1 MPPLPTDLRTHLER
15 TVIAARDTA
24 ETAARASLIAL
35 AVERD
40 APFASMP
47 EEQRR
52 LRRGLRAKA
61 RQLGGGKQEPG
72 IPLLIDEIAYQQWH
86 RMLFARFLA
95 ENGLLMHP
103 EGVAVTLA
111 ECAELAAEVGAE
123 PGRRE
128 GAADAWELA
137 SRYAA
142 LMLPGLFPVDEPA
155 VQVRFAAEHRLALER
170 LLDDL
175 PEAVFTS
182 DDGLGWVYQFWQS
195 KRKEEVNRSERK
207 IGGAD
212 LHPVTQ
218 LFTEDYM
225 VQFLLHNSLG
235 AWWAARHPDS
245 PLLREFEY
253 LRWLEETEE
262 LGELEE
268 LAEQA
273 DGPSRADP
281 PSITNNH
288 SSFTID
294 HSPPRLPAAGA
305 FPAWPQRAAD
315 VTMLDPCGGSFHF
328 GVAAFKMFVPMRME
342 EEGLS
347 EEGAVRAVLRDNLF
361 MLDIDPRCCQIA
373 AFNVL
378 LAAWKRIGYR
388 ADLPVP
394 NIACSG
400 IAVEGQLDDWLR
412 LAGEDFRIQ
421 TSLTRLHGL
430 FKDAPTLGSLIDPS
444 HIPLHERL
452 FSADYDAVLPVL
464 ERALGREGR
473 GDDPAVAVMGE
484 AAEGVLRAA
493 RLLGRQYTLVATN
506 VPYLARGKQ
515 DETLRA
521 FCQSHAPEAKNDLAT
536 VFLQRCLDFC
546 TAGGAVSLVLPQNWL
561 FLTTYRALREKL
573 LKAETWRLVARLG
586 PGAFETIS
594 GEVVNAILITLSRG
608 RAPEEQAIH
617 GLDVSA
623 LRPASAKAAGL
634 LTAEIKRTGQWE
646 QLRNPD
652 ATLVFG
658 ADQTMDLLSSYAL
671 AFQGTSSGDNPR
683 FVHCFWEQSLGFDWE
698 LFQAPSIVTQ
708 YFHGRENAVGSSL
721 FQGRAET
728 GAIRGREVWGKWGVA
743 ISRVRSLCA
752 TLFTGERFANTV
764 PVILPHNE
772 RDLPAIWSFCS
783 SDEFGKAVRQLN
795 QSLSVDNGYL
805 AKIPFKLDYWT
816 EVAQE
821 HYPDGLPPPWSNDP
835 TQWLFG
841 GHPVGA
847 TEPLHVAVAR
857 LLGYRWPEQAP
868 VADPKGF
875 RKPFGSGTDDDGL
888 DAFADRD
895 GIVCLSAVAGE
906 QPAAERLRALL
917 AHAYSHPPALPDFER
932 YRVGDFVPTT
942 PVPPDAGWSPATQRA
957 LLAHAGYADATLDDW
972 LADGFFEQHCR
983 LFHNR
988 PFLWHVWDGR
998 KDGFQALVN
1007 THKLD
1012 AALLDKLI
1020 YTTLGAWISDQRAER
1035 DAGVAGADGR
1045 LVAALELQK
1054 KLVAIREGEPP
1065 YDIYVRWKTL
1075 AEQPVGWNPDLNDG
1089 VRLNI
1094 RPWVT
1099 AGVLRRKFTIHWNKD
1114 RGKNPD
1120 GSERVNDR
1128 HWTRAEKEKARA
1140 KAGQ

>member
-1 MPPLPTDLRTHLER
+1 MPPLPSDLRTQLER
-15 TVIAARDTA
+15 TVVAARDVA

-40 APFASMP
+40 APFPSMS
-47 EEQRR
+47 EEQRS

-61 RQLGGGKQEPG
+61 RQLGSGDFPAG

-103 EGVAVTLA
+103 AGVAVTLA
-111 ECAELAAEVGAE
+111 ECAELAAE
-123 PGRRE
+123 E

-137 SRYAA
+137 ARYAA
-142 LMLPGLFPVDEPA
+142 AMLPGLFPVDEPA

-170 LLDDL
+170 LLDGL
-175 PEAVFTS
+175 PAAVFTS

-212 LHPVTQ
+212 LAPVTQ

-225 VQFLLHNSLG
+225 VRFLLHNTLG

-245 PLLREFEY
+245 PLLRDFDY
-253 LRWLEETEE
+253 LRWVEE
-262 LGELEE
+262 
-268 LAEQA
+268 AEAQRDREAEGQQDSQPQA
-273 DGPSRADP
+273 QP
-281 PSITNNH
+281 PALTIDNSPL
-288 SSFTID
+288 TID
-294 HSPPRLPAAGA
+294 HSPRRSPAAGT
-305 FPAWPQRAAD
+305 FPTWPERAAQ
-315 VTMLDPCGGSFHF
+315 VTLLDPCGGSGHF
-328 GVAAFKMFVPMRME
+328 VVAAFGLFVPMRMA

-347 EEGAVRAVLRDNLF
+347 EEQAVAAVLRDNLF

-373 AFNVL
+373 TFNLL

-388 ADLPVP
+388 DDLPTP
-394 NIACSG
+394 HIACSG

-412 LAGEDFRIQ
+412 LAGEDVRLR

-430 FKDAPTLGSLIDPS
+430 LRDAPTLGSLIDPA
-444 HIPLHERL
+444 HVPLNERL

-464 ERALGREGR
+464 ERALTRER
-473 GDDPAVAVMGE
+473 RADDPAAAVLGE
-484 AAEGVLRAA
+484 AAEGALRAA
-493 RLLGRQYTLVATN
+493 RLLGRRYTLVATN

-515 DETLRA
+515 GETLRD
-521 FCQSHAPEAKNDLAT
+521 FCQRHAPEAKNDLAT

-546 TAGGAVSLVLPQNWL
+546 AANGATGGTASLVLPQNWL

-573 LKAETWRLVARLG
+573 LKRETWHLVARLG

-594 GEVVNAILITLSRG
+594 GEVVKAILITLSRAKA
-608 RAPEEQAIH
+608 RDEQVIH

-623 LRPASAKAAGL
+623 LRPASAKATGL
-634 LTAEIKRTGQWE
+634 LTAEIKRVGQWQ

-652 ATLVFG
+652 ARIALNEASSVE
-658 ADQTMDLLSSYAL
+658 LLAKYANG
-671 AFQGTSSGDNPR
+671 FQGIASADYPR
-683 FVHCFWEQSLGFDWE
+683 FGRCFWEMPDLEQSKWVLQQSTVAFSALYSGKEHVLLWEDGRGALATSASARVQGLEAWARWGIAASQMQEIPVTLHIATAFDNNT
-698 LFQAPSIVTQ
+698 A
-708 YFHGRENAVGSSL
+708 
-721 FQGRAET
+721 
-728 GAIRGREVWGKWGVA
+728 AI
-743 ISRVRSLCA
+743 I
-752 TLFTGERFANTV
+752 
-764 PVILPHNE
+764 PH
-772 RDLPAIWSFCS
+772 DTAHLPAIWCYCS
-783 SDEFGKAVRQLN
+783 SREYNAAVRRIDQKM
-795 QSLSVDNGYL
+795 SVTNATLVKVSFDL
-805 AKIPFKLDYWT
+805 EHWT
-816 EVAQE
+816 QVAQE
-821 HYPDGLPPPWSNDP
+821 RYPDGLPEPWSNDP

-841 GHPVGA
+841 GHPVGS

-857 LLGYRWPEQAP
+857 LLGYRWPEN
-868 VADPKGF
+868 GEN
-875 RKPFGSGTDDDGL
+875 DGL

-895 GIVCLSAVAGE
+895 GIVCLAAVAGE
-906 QPAAERLRALL
+906 QPAASRLRALL
-917 AHAYSHPPALPDFER
+917 AHAYSQPPALPDFER

-942 PVPPDAGWSPATQRA
+942 PVPPEAGWSVQTQER
-957 LLAHAGYADATLDDW
+957 LLAHVGYAGRTLEEW
-972 LADGFFEQHCR
+972 LADGFFEQHVK

-998 KDGFQALVN
+998 KDGFQALIN
-1007 THKLD
+1007 YHRLD

-1035 DAGVAGADGR
+1035 DAGVSGADGR
-1045 LVAALELQK
+1045 LVAGLELQK

-1065 YDIYVRWKTL
+1065 YDIYVRWKGL
-1075 AEQPVGWNPDLNDG
+1075 AEQPIGWNPDLNDG

-1099 AGVLRRKFTIHWNKD
+1099 AGVLRRKFTINWNKD

-1120 GSERVNDR
+1120 GSERLNDR
-1128 HWTRAEKEKARA
+1128 HLTRAEKLAARRA
-1140 KAGQ
+1140 KHP

>member
-1 MPPLPTDLRTHLER
+1 MPPLPTDLRSHLER

-40 APFASMP
+40 APFASMSDG
-47 EEQRR
+47 QRR

-61 RQLGGGKQEPG
+61 RQLGGGNQTAG
-72 IPLLIDEIAYQQWH
+72 IPLLLDEIAYQQWH

-95 ENGLLMHP
+95 ENSLLMHP

-111 ECAELAAEVGAE
+111 ECAELAPE
-123 PGRRE
+123 E

-137 SRYAA
+137 ARYAA
-142 LMLPGLFPVDEPA
+142 AMLPGLFPVDEPA

-170 LLDDL
+170 LLDGL
-175 PEAVFTS
+175 PAAVFAS

-212 LHPVTQ
+212 LAPVTQ

-225 VQFLLHNSLG
+225 VQFLLHNTLG

-245 PLLREFEY
+245 PLLQQFEY
-253 LRWLEETEE
+253 LRWVGEAGE
-262 LGELEE
+262 LGELAE
-268 LAEQA
+268 LPEQA
-273 DGPSRADP
+273 DGQSRANP
-281 PSITNNH
+281 PPLTINH
-288 SSFTID
+288 SPFTIH
-294 HSPPRLPAAGA
+294 HSPPRLPAAGP
-305 FPAWPQRAAD
+305 FPHWPDAVAQ
-315 VTMLDPCGGSFHF
+315 VTMLDPCGGSGHF
-328 GVAAFKMFVPMRME
+328 VVAALSMFVPMRME

-347 EEGAVRAVLRDNLF
+347 EQEAVAAVLRDNLF

-373 AFNVL
+373 TFNLL
-378 LAAWKRIGYR
+378 LAAWKRAGYR
-388 ADLPVP
+388 DDLPTP
-394 NIACSG
+394 HIACSG

-412 LAGEDFRIQ
+412 LAGDPSSGSGQAVRLH

-430 FKDAPTLGSLIDPS
+430 LRDAPTLGSLIDPA
-444 HIPLHERL
+444 HVPLHERL

-464 ERALGREGR
+464 ERALRREGR
-473 GDDPAVAVMGE
+473 ADDPAAAVLGQ
-484 AAEGVLRAA
+484 AAEGALRAA

-515 DETLRA
+515 GETLRD
-521 FCQSHAPEAKNDLAT
+521 FCQRHAPEAKNDLAT

-546 TAGGAVSLVLPQNWL
+546 AAGGTASLVLPQNWL
-561 FLTTYRALREKL
+561 FLTSYRQLREKL
-573 LKAETWRLVARLG
+573 LKAETWHLVARLG
-586 PGAFETIS
+586 EGGFDSTAAAGAFTT
-594 GEVVNAILITLSRG
+594 LITLSR
-608 RAPEEQAIH
+608 AKASEEQAIH

-634 LTAEIKRTGQWE
+634 LTAEIKRVGQWR

-652 ATLVFG
+652 ARVVFENIQGESLERFAGSYQGLKTGDDG
-658 ADQTMDLLSSYAL
+658 AKR
-671 AFQGTSSGDNPR
+671 R
-683 FVHCFWEQSLGFDWE
+683 FFWEQPFSIRWTYLQSTVDKTMPYGGMESVVDWAYSGEDLARLQGLGAWMKPGVVVSQMRELPVALYLGHKFDSNASALPAHE
-698 LFQAPSIVTQ
+698 L
-708 YFHGRENAVGSSL
+708 
-721 FQGRAET
+721 
-728 GAIRGREVWGKWGVA
+728 
-743 ISRVRSLCA
+743 
-752 TLFTGERFANTV
+752 
-764 PVILPHNE
+764 NE
-772 RDLPAIWSFCS
+772 LPAIWCFCS
-783 SDEFGKAVRQLN
+783 SREYAQAVRSIDQKM
-795 QSLSVDNGYL
+795 SVTNATL
-805 AKIPFKLDYWT
+805 LKVPFDLDHWT
-816 EVAQE
+816 QVAQE
-821 HYPDGLPPPWSNDP
+821 RYPDGLPEPWSNDP
-835 TQWLFG
+835 TQWLFN
-841 GHPVGA
+841 GHPVGS

-857 LLGYRWPEQAP
+857 LLGYRWPAQQPSPPAP
-868 VADPKGF
+868 LPAGE
-875 RKPFGSGTDDDGL
+875 GSQSDDGL

-895 GIVCLSAVAGE
+895 GIVCLAAVAGE

-942 PVPPDAGWSPATQRA
+942 PAPPDAGWSVQTQER
-957 LLAHAGYADATLDDW
+957 LLAHAGYAGRTLDDW
-972 LADGFFEQHCR
+972 LRDGFFEQHCR

-998 KDGFQALVN
+998 KDGFQALVSY
-1007 THKLD
+1007 HKLD

-1020 YTTLGAWISDQRAER
+1020 YTYLGAWISDQRAER
-1035 DAGVAGADGR
+1035 DTGVAGADGR

-1065 YDIYVRWKTL
+1065 YDLYVRWKPV
-1075 AEQPVGWNPDLNDG
+1075 AEQPIGWNPDLNDG

-1099 AGVLRRKFTIHWNKD
+1099 AGVLRKRFTIHWNKD

-1120 GSERVNDR
+1120 GSERINDL
-1128 HWTRAEKEKARA
+1128 HWTRVEKMAAPRVKHP
-1140 KAGQ
+1140 

>member
-15 TVIAARDTA
+15 TVVAARDAA

-40 APFASMP
+40 APFASMS
-47 EEQRR
+47 EAQRR

-61 RQLGGGKQEPG
+61 RQLGSGNQTAG
-72 IPLLIDEIAYQQWH
+72 IPLLLDEIAYQQWH

-95 ENGLLMHP
+95 ENSLLMHP

-111 ECAELAAEVGAE
+111 ECAELAQE
-123 PGRRE
+123 E

-137 SRYAA
+137 ARYAA
-142 LMLPGLFPVDEPA
+142 AMLPGLFPVDEPA

-170 LLDDL
+170 LLDGL
-175 PEAVFTS
+175 PAAVFTS

-212 LHPVTQ
+212 LAPVTQ

-225 VQFLLHNSLG
+225 VQFLLHNTLG
-235 AWWAARHPDS
+235 AWWAGRHPDS
-245 PLLREFEY
+245 PLLQQFEY
-253 LRWLEETEE
+253 LRWNDEGGTMNDESPEPGLI
-262 LGELEE
+262 
-268 LAEQA
+268 AH
-273 DGPSRADP
+273 
-281 PSITNNH
+281 H
-288 SSFTID
+288 SSFRI
-294 HSPPRLPAAGA
+294 PAAGA
-305 FPAWPQRAAD
+305 FPHWPDAVAQ
-315 VTMLDPCGGSFHF
+315 VTLLDPCGGSGHF
-328 GVAAFKMFVPMRME
+328 VVAALGMFVPMRME

-347 EEGAVRAVLRDNLF
+347 EQEAVAAVLRDNLF

-373 AFNVL
+373 TFNLL
-378 LAAWKRIGYR
+378 LAAWKRAGYR
-388 ADLPVP
+388 DDLPTP
-394 NIACSG
+394 HIACSG

-412 LAGEDFRIQ
+412 LAGDPSSGSGQAVRLH

-430 FKDAPTLGSLIDPS
+430 LRDAPTLGSLIDPA
-444 HIPLHERL
+444 HVPLNERL
-452 FSADYDAVLPVL
+452 FSADYDDVLPVL
-464 ERALGREGR
+464 ERALRREGR
-473 GDDPAVAVMGE
+473 ADDPAAAVLGQ
-484 AAEGVLRAA
+484 AAEGALRAA

-515 DETLRA
+515 GETLRD
-521 FCQSHAPEAKNDLAT
+521 FCQRHAPEAKNDLAT

-546 TAGGAVSLVLPQNWL
+546 AAGGTASLVLPQNWL
-561 FLTTYRALREKL
+561 FLTSYRQLREKL
-573 LKAETWRLVARLG
+573 LKAETWHLVARLG
-586 PGAFETIS
+586 EGGFDSTAAAGAFTT
-594 GEVVNAILITLSRG
+594 LITLSR
-608 RAPEEQAIH
+608 AKASEEQAIH

-634 LTAEIKRTGQWE
+634 LAAEIKRVGQWR
-646 QLRNPD
+646 QLQNPD
-652 ATLVFG
+652 SKVAL
-658 ADQTMDLLSSYAL
+658 DSISSHSLLGKYAFSYQGIKTGDDARYRRGFWEVDCASYNYWL
-671 AFQGTSSGDNPR
+671 PFQGTVKWTSPYGGLSDVIDWSDDG
-683 FVHCFWEQSLGFDWE
+683 VHHARRQGLSAWGKLGVSVSQMRELPASIYFGTAYDSNVSVIVPKLDQHSTALWAFCASQEYSRLVRKVDQSL
-698 LFQAPSIVTQ
+698 AAT
-708 YFHGRENAVGSSL
+708 NAAMA
-721 FQGRAET
+721 Q
-728 GAIRGREVWGKWGVA
+728 
-743 ISRVRSLCA
+743 
-752 TLFTGERFANTV
+752 
-764 PVILPHNE
+764 
-772 RDLPAIWSFCS
+772 
-783 SDEFGKAVRQLN
+783 
-795 QSLSVDNGYL
+795 
-805 AKIPFKLDYWT
+805 IPFDLEHWT
-816 EVAQE
+816 QVAQQR
-821 HYPDGLPPPWSNDP
+821 YPDGLPEPWSNDP
-835 TQWLFG
+835 TQWLFN

-857 LLGYRWPEQAP
+857 LLGYRWPAQEAHAKAQR
-868 VADPKGF
+868 
-875 RKPFGSGTDDDGL
+875 RKAGAEEDDGL

-895 GIVCLSAVAGE
+895 GIVCLAAVAGE

-917 AHAYSHPPALPDFER
+917 AFAYSHPPALPDFER

-942 PVPPDAGWSPATQRA
+942 PVPPDAGWSVQTQER
-957 LLAHAGYADATLDDW
+957 LLAHAGYAGRTLDDW
-972 LADGFFEQHCR
+972 LRDGFFEQHCR

-998 KDGFQALVN
+998 KDGFQALVSY
-1007 THKLD
+1007 HKLD

-1065 YDIYVRWKTL
+1065 YDLYVRWKPV
-1075 AEQPVGWNPDLNDG
+1075 AEQPIGWNPDLNDG

-1099 AGVLRRKFTIHWNKD
+1099 AGVLRKRFTIHWNKD

-1120 GSERVNDR
+1120 GSERLNDL
-1128 HWTRAEKEKARA
+1128 HWTRVEKLAAQQRGPNHA
-1140 KAGQ
+1140 

>member
-1 MPPLPTDLRTHLER
+1 MPPLPSDLRTHLER
-15 TVIAARDTA
+15 TVVAARDAA

-40 APFASMP
+40 APFASMS
-47 EEQRR
+47 EAQRR

-61 RQLGGGKQEPG
+61 RQLGGGNQTAG
-72 IPLLIDEIAYQQWH
+72 IPLLLDEIAYQQWH

-95 ENGLLMHP
+95 ENSLLMHP

-111 ECAELAAEVGAE
+111 ECAELAQE
-123 PGRRE
+123 E

-137 SRYAA
+137 ARYAA
-142 LMLPGLFPVDEPA
+142 AMLPGLFPVDEPA

-170 LLDDL
+170 LLDGL
-175 PEAVFTS
+175 PAAVFAS

-212 LHPVTQ
+212 LAPVTQ

-225 VQFLLHNSLG
+225 VQFLLHNTLG

-245 PLLREFEY
+245 PLLQQFEY
-253 LRWLEETEE
+253 LRWNDEGGTM
-262 LGELEE
+262 
-268 LAEQA
+268 
-273 DGPSRADP
+273 
-281 PSITNNH
+281 NNESPESGFIAH
-288 SSFTID
+288 RSSFRI
-294 HSPPRLPAAGA
+294 PAAGA
-305 FPAWPQRAAD
+305 FPHWPDAVAQ
-315 VTMLDPCGGSFHF
+315 VTLLDPCGGSGHF
-328 GVAAFKMFVPMRME
+328 VVAALGMFVPMRME

-347 EEGAVRAVLRDNLF
+347 EEEAVAAALRDNLF

-373 AFNVL
+373 TFNLL
-378 LAAWKRIGYR
+378 LAAWKRAGYR
-388 ADLPVP
+388 DDLPTP
-394 NIACSG
+394 HIACSG

-412 LAGEDFRIQ
+412 LAGDPASGSEPVVRLH

-430 FKDAPTLGSLIDPS
+430 LRDAPTLGSLIDPA
-444 HIPLHERL
+444 HVPLHERL

-464 ERALGREGR
+464 ERALSRER
-473 GDDPAVAVMGE
+473 RADDPAAAVLGQ
-484 AAEGVLRAA
+484 AAEGALRAA

-515 DETLRA
+515 GETLRD
-521 FCQSHAPEAKNDLAT
+521 FCQRHAPEAKNDLAT

-546 TAGGAVSLVLPQNWL
+546 AAGGTASLVLPQNWL
-561 FLTTYRALREKL
+561 FLTSYRQLREKL

-594 GEVVNAILITLSRG
+594 GEVVKAILITLSRG

-623 LRPASAKAAGL
+623 LRPASVKAAGL
-634 LTAEIKRTGQWE
+634 LTAEIKRVGQWG
-646 QLRNPD
+646 QVRNPD
-652 ATLVFG
+652 ARVTLEETPDLPLLERYAECFAGVLNGDSPRFQRKFWELREKDSLWTFQQTTVEEDKPYGGLELMIYFDRTEGHLREEAWIRREKLHDSDQRGNKAWGKFGVGISQMRILPVSLYTGEVFDSNIAVIYPVNQDLVLPIWLYCLSEEYHDAVRRIDQKLNVTNATLVKVPF
-658 ADQTMDLLSSYAL
+658 DLE
-671 AFQGTSSGDNPR
+671 
-683 FVHCFWEQSLGFDWE
+683 HW
-698 LFQAPSIVTQ
+698 TQ
-708 YFHGRENAVGSSL
+708 
-721 FQGRAET
+721 
-728 GAIRGREVWGKWGVA
+728 
-743 ISRVRSLCA
+743 
-752 TLFTGERFANTV
+752 
-764 PVILPHNE
+764 
-772 RDLPAIWSFCS
+772 
-783 SDEFGKAVRQLN
+783 
-795 QSLSVDNGYL
+795 
-805 AKIPFKLDYWT
+805 
-816 EVAQE
+816 VAQE
-821 HYPDGLPPPWSNDP
+821 RYPDGLPEPWSNDP

-847 TEPLHVAVAR
+847 MEPLHVAVAR
-857 LLGYRWPEQAP
+857 LLGYRWPAQEPSPPAP
-868 VADPKGF
+868 LPEGE
-875 RKPFGSGTDDDGL
+875 GSQSDDGL

-895 GIVCLSAVAGE
+895 GIVCLAAVAGE

-917 AHAYSHPPALPDFER
+917 AFAYSHPPALPDFER

-942 PVPPDAGWSPATQRA
+942 PVPPDAGWSVQTQER
-957 LLAHAGYADATLDDW
+957 LLAHAGYAGRTLDDW
-972 LADGFFEQHCR
+972 LRDGFFEQHCR

-998 KDGFQALVN
+998 KDGFQALVSY
-1007 THKLD
+1007 HKLD

-1065 YDIYVRWKTL
+1065 YDIYVRWKGL

-1099 AGVLRRKFTIHWNKD
+1099 AGVLRKKFTIHWNKD

-1120 GSERVNDR
+1120 GSERLNDL
-1128 HWTRAEKEKARA
+1128 HWTRAEKMAAQQRGPNHA
-1140 KAGQ
+1140 